1 MLFAGGRGIAPWR
14 DMIRVENHAAGYAMQ
29 LSLSEFAK
37 CMNMDAGIVERWIR
51 QGRIPVKLRGDAC
64 FFNPEVMRKWAAAH
78 HVRFDMPGDKGAI
91 KVDEKP
97 AGLLAAMT
105 LGGVHYRVPG
115 ATVSEV
121 LRAAVDR
128 LEGIESR
135 ALRDLLY
142 EKLLDRERM
151 TSTGIGNGVAVP
163 HPRTPLQN
171 KDVQAQIATCFLER
185 PVDFHAVDKKPVF
198 VVFVIV
204 APSAKI
210 HLHLLSRLSFCL
222 RNDNFLNLLKSP
234 PDRDVFLSEI
244 ARFEDYLDQDG

>member
-1 MLFAGGRGIAPWR
+1 M
-14 DMIRVENHAAGYAMQ
+14 ENRSAGYTMQ

-37 CMNMDAGIVERWIR
+37 CMNMEVGIVERWIR
-51 QGRIPVKLRGDAC
+51 QGRLPVRLRGDAC
-64 FFNPEVMRKWAAAH
+64 FFNPEVIRKWAAAH
-78 HVRFDMPGDKGAI
+78 HVRFVMPGDKGAVN
-91 KVDEKP
+91 VDEKP

-121 LRAAVDR
+121 LRAVVDR
-128 LEGIESR
+128 LGGIESGE
-135 ALRDLLY
+135 LRDLLY
-142 EKLLDRERM
+142 EKLIDRERM

-163 HPRTPLQN
+163 HPRTPLVN
-171 KDVQAQIATCFLER
+171 RDIQAQIAACFLER

-198 VVFVIV
+198 LVFVIV

-222 RNDNFLNLLKSP
+222 RDSNFLNLLKSP
-234 PDRDVFLSEI
+234 PERDVFLSEI
-244 ARFEDYLDQDG
+244 ARFEDYLDQGGGV